1 MYMLLLFVV
10 IMTTLLTITRII
22 VVHLLLLSS
31 AFIVIVCDVVF
42 PLRNTTMNNEATR
55 KFRGTWAPTLV
66 DSDVRKHEQYQGV
79 PVQKQ
84 QRQSRNVAPSIRAK
98 QIALFDEH
106 GAPRPVP
113 LDPERVSA
121 VSNND
126 QAQTPNVPAQQVN
139 HYEWNNVQQQ
149 QQQQV
154 MNQSSYYNAS
164 YVQQQQQQQQYN
176 PVPTTSYGSFMYQE
190 QPAIMPQMVQPM
202 YAAPPPSVVGYV
214 HTDLGDD
221 SAVPVLF
228 QYPFM

>member
-1 MYMLLLFVV
+1 
-10 IMTTLLTITRII
+10 
-22 VVHLLLLSS
+22 
-31 AFIVIVCDVVF
+31 
-42 PLRNTTMNNEATR
+42 MNNEATR

-84 QRQSRNVAPSIRAK
+84 QRKSRNVAPSIRAK

-113 LDPERVSA
+113 LDPERVSV

-154 MNQSSYYNAS
+154 MNQSSYYNTS
-164 YVQQQQQQQQYN
+164 YVQQQQQQQQQQYN
-176 PVPTTSYGSFMYQE
+176 PVPTTSYGLFMYQE
-190 QPAIMPQMVQPM
+190 QPAMMPQMVQPM